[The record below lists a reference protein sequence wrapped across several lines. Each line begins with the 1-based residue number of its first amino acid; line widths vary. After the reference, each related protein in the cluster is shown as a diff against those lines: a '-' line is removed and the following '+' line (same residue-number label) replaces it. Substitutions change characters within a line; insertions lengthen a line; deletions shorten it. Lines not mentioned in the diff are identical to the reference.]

1 MRQLYTGIWLILWC
15 ETEKP
20 FSTTG
25 FFFFFFFWIQQILKA
40 YLVEGFEQCC
50 LHFFDIHVN
59 KKVCKITCN
68 IV

>member
-25 FFFFFFFWIQQILKA
+25 FFFFFFLDTTDFKGLFGRG
-40 YLVEGFEQCC
+40 V
-50 LHFFDIHVN
+50 
-59 KKVCKITCN
+59 
-68 IV
+68 